1 MERPNE
7 QAALTADDFLMLIK
21 RHLSELW
28 QAQSRSVNC
37 SLRVVLRSAETLL
50 AERAGMNLATFR
62 MLRRDHQRKPGLSP
76 LD

>member
-1 MERPNE
+1 VLIER
-7 QAALTADDFLMLIK
+7 
-21 RHLSELW
+21 RLSELS

-37 SLRVVLRSAETLL
+37 SLRVVLRSAEALL

-62 MLRRDHQRKPGLSP
+62 RSRRDYQRKPGLSP